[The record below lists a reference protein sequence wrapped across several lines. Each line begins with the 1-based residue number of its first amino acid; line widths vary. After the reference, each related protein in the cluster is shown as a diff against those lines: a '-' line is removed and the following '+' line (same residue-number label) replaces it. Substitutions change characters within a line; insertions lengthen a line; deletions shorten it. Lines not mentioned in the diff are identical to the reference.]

1 MKLATLTR
9 LALLFTAGSIFA
21 AEPYSPSGAG
31 ASPTAS
37 PSSSGSPTAILD
49 DAKCEDIWAEAV
61 GSSDFL
67 SYDKA
72 GQYIT
77 NLKLADPDN
86 DNEISKTEFMDACK
100 KGSVQRASTDNTIE
114 RSPTSM
120 LPRKRS
126 QQ

>member
-1 MKLATLTR
+1 MKLGTLTG
-9 LALLFTAGSIFA
+9 LALLLTAGCAFA

-31 ASPTAS
+31 ASPTET

-61 GSSDFL
+61 GGGESL

-86 DNEISKTEFMDACK
+86 DNEISKTEFVDACK
-100 KGSVQRASTDNTIE
+100 KGFVQSASTTNTKQ
-114 RSPTSM
+114 SPTSM
-120 LPRKRS
+120 LPRRHS
-126 QQ
+126 